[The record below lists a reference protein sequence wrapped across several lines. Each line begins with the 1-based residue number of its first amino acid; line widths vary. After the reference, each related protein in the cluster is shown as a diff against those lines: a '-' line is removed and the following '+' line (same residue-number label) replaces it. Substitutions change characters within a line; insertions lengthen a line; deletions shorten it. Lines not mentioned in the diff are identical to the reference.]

1 MSKKYIEIIHEAR
14 DKLNTVGNGFCLAKW
29 NMETLYLHMGDN
41 HSCYHPRPHK
51 IDKNL
56 LKANPSALH
65 NTPWKKEVRKQ
76 MMEGKRPEECYYC
89 WNIEDLEGNHISDR
103 MKHSSNYIDNTF
115 DDIVKGGWEQDW
127 NPRHLEVSFGNGCN
141 FRCGYCCPQ
150 ASSSWMEEIKR
161 HGNYDLTYNQY
172 GIEFLGNSDFFNKDD
187 PNPYVDAFWE
197 WWPVLKKDLRVF
209 RITGGEPLMN
219 PNTFKLLKMLEDEPE
234 PNLEIHVNSNLGV
247 THRLVQKL
255 VDHVKV
261 LLEKKAIK
269 GFKLYT
275 SIDTWGPQAE
285 YIRTNL
291 DLNLW
296 EQNLRYYLD
305 NLPRQD
311 ISFMV
316 TFNVLT
322 VANFRSLL
330 EKILELRKIYP
341 GNEWHQRVQFDT
353 PYLKEPPHWM
363 INILPDSFNIYMES
377 HLQFIAD
384 NLRKNNQVGFNEIEY
399 EVFKRVVDYMKQN
412 PVDAE
417 KIKKGRRDFYVFF
430 NETDNRNGTDFYKTF
445 PEYIDFMAL
454 CKQEF
459 LSYEN
464 PKD

>member
-1 MSKKYIEIIHEAR
+1 
-14 DKLNTVGNGFCLAKW
+14 
-29 NMETLYLHMGDN
+29 
-41 HSCYHPRPHK
+41 
-51 IDKNL
+51 
-56 LKANPSALH
+56 
-65 NTPWKKEVRKQ
+65 
-76 MMEGKRPEECYYC
+76 
-89 WNIEDLEGNHISDR
+89 
-103 MKHSSNYIDNTF
+103 MKHSSNYIDSTF
-115 DDIVKGGWEQDW
+115 DDIVEGGWEQDW

-305 NLPRQD
+305 NLPQQD

-330 EKILELRKIYP
+330 KKILELRKVYP

-363 INILPDSFNIYMES
+363 INILPESFNSYMES

-412 PVDAE
+412 PVDSE

-430 NETDNRNGTDFYKTF
+430 NETDKRNSTDFYKTF